1 MSSDGV
7 LSFVATTDRSK
18 FPPVSARRRP
28 GLIERSVRKPWP
40 ENVDVRF
47 LSRAV
52 NKRDGTPDGFRNRG
66 RFKLPLHYPV
76 QPSRYL
82 YAHVRYRSYT
92 PNREISSF
100 PNVIFGKSNSFRRPF
115 LYRTRAPTESVSPN
129 GSEICGRSF
138 DVIVSELRRPDT
150 FTNSNYSERDAGE

>member
-100 PNVIFGKSNSFRRPF
+100 PNVIFGKAIRSAARFSTVRVHQQSPSA
-115 LYRTRAPTESVSPN
+115 RTVRKFAVGHST
-129 GSEICGRSF
+129 
-138 DVIVSELRRPDT
+138 
-150 FTNSNYSERDAGE
+150 